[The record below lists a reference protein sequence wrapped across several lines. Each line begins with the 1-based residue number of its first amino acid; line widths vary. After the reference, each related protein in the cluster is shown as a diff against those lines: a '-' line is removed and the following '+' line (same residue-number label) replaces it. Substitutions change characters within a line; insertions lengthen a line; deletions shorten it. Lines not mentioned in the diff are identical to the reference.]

1 MTTTTDKATPR
12 PWTYHA
18 NYIEVSNEHG
28 DHSLYAPD
36 DRGAVS
42 PETRWANARF
52 VVQAVNAHDELVA
65 VLRQVRINLVEAEDG
80 FDIGRVNYLDHT
92 DLPSKVEFKR
102 DLAHIRT
109 SIRIITDA
117 LQAQEE

>member
-1 MTTTTDKATPR
+1 MQQTGKATPR

-52 VVQAVNAHDELVA
+52 AVQAVNAHDELVEA
-65 VLRQVRINLVEAEDG
+65 LRDIVSFLDEYGREGYCLVCCPPEPGEHIEGDCELLTARAALAKAEG
-80 FDIGRVNYLDHT
+80 
-92 DLPSKVEFKR
+92 
-102 DLAHIRT
+102 A
-109 SIRIITDA
+109 
-117 LQAQEE
+117 

>member
-52 VVQAVNAHDELVA
+52 VVQAVNAHDDLVA
-65 VLRQVRINLVEAEDG
+65 ALSGLRSELSSYMGIVTVDEGEWSELWAALALVNTALAKAEG
-80 FDIGRVNYLDHT
+80 
-92 DLPSKVEFKR
+92 
-102 DLAHIRT
+102 A
-109 SIRIITDA
+109 
-117 LQAQEE
+117 

>member
-1 MTTTTDKATPR
+1 MMTTTTDKATPR

-52 VVQAVNAHDELVA
+52 VVQAVNAHDD
-65 VLRQVRINLVEAEDG
+65 LVEALTWMVNQFEDYH
-80 FDIGRVNYLDHT
+80 DADLEPHQVEQLDGWRAAMDVLDGKSWT
-92 DLPSKVEFKR
+92 PPK
-102 DLAHIRT
+102 A
-109 SIRIITDA
+109 
-117 LQAQEE
+117 EEA

>member
-1 MTTTTDKATPR
+1 MSTDINKATPR

-52 VVQAVNAHDELVA
+52 VVQAVNAHDDLVA
-65 VLRQVRINLVEAEDG
+65 ALRDSVDLLVGHTYASVVRQAYEKAIAALAKAEEA
-80 FDIGRVNYLDHT
+80 
-92 DLPSKVEFKR
+92 
-102 DLAHIRT
+102 
-109 SIRIITDA
+109 
-117 LQAQEE
+117 

>member
-1 MTTTTDKATPR
+1 MSTDINKATPR

-52 VVQAVNAHDELVA
+52 VVKAVNLHDDLVA
-65 VLRQVRINLVEAEDG
+65 VLRVCEQDLSDIVNAADNGEPYSLDELVKFKGNAMAHAALAKAEEA
-80 FDIGRVNYLDHT
+80 
-92 DLPSKVEFKR
+92 
-102 DLAHIRT
+102 
-109 SIRIITDA
+109 
-117 LQAQEE
+117 

>member
-1 MTTTTDKATPR
+1 MATTTDKATPR

-52 VVQAVNAHDELVA
+52 VVQAVNAHDDLVA
-65 VLRQVRINLVEAEDG
+65 ALERFLYVERDEDG
-80 FDIGRVNYLDHT
+80 LCPHCDQ
-92 DLPSKVEFKR
+92 
-102 DLAHIRT
+102 
-109 SIRIITDA
+109 RIIFDDELDDDDKGLFVHKDDCPIA
-117 LQAQEE
+117 VARSVLAKAEGA